1 MSDDLVLVYDKN
13 NKGAG
18 EFALKL
24 FGHSRKWLGFSIQE
38 PKPGERTSFSKD
50 GVLGR

>member
-13 NKGAG
+13 NAAAG

-24 FGHSRKWLGFSIQE
+24 SAHSKKWMGFGIQE
-38 PKPGERTSFSKD
+38 PKPHEQTAFS
-50 GVLGR
+50 RHRRI